1 MKRRPYTSKSKEPTL
16 FCENTK
22 CDNVS
27 SKLHYVE
34 EKVIEGLRKWLEQYR
49 FDYKEHIEKINHS
62 KIESIEDTIMSL
74 ETEVEKE
81 NDKLLSIF
89 NFLEDGTY
97 TKEMFKA
104 RSESV
109 SQNVAKLNNAIE
121 EYKLKLEQEKVVNK
135 EKVLLVPKVD
145 NLLDIYDLLPTAE
158 DKNKLLKIL
167 ITQVTYLKTE
177 KAIKKNSDPTN
188 FSINLY
194 PKINKAM

>member
-1 MKRRPYTSKSKEPTL
+1 MGTDVAFADIDKAFVQEWVKRMKKSGLGVT
-16 FCENTK
+16 T
-22 CDNVS
+22 
-27 SKLHYVE
+27 
-34 EKVIEGLRKWLEQYR
+34 IAIGLRSFR
-49 FDYKEHIEKINHS
+49 
-62 KIESIEDTIMSL
+62 TIVNICISRGL
-74 ETEVEKE
+74 VKG
-81 NDKLLSIF
+81 D
-89 NFLEDGTY
+89 

>member
-1 MKRRPYTSKSKEPTL
+1 M
-16 FCENTK
+16 
-22 CDNVS
+22 
-27 SKLHYVE
+27 
-34 EKVIEGLRKWLEQYR
+34 
-49 FDYKEHIEKINHS
+49 
-62 KIESIEDTIMSL
+62 
-74 ETEVEKE
+74 
-81 NDKLLSIF
+81 
-89 NFLEDGTY
+89 EDGTY

-109 SQNVAKLNNAIE
+109 SQNVAKLNKAIE

-158 DKNKLLKIL
+158 YKNKLLKIL

>member
-1 MKRRPYTSKSKEPTL
+1 M
-16 FCENTK
+16 C
-22 CDNVS
+22 S
-27 SKLHYVE
+27 SDL
-34 EKVIEGLRKWLEQYR
+34 
-49 FDYKEHIEKINHS
+49 
-62 KIESIEDTIMSL
+62 
-74 ETEVEKE
+74 
-81 NDKLLSIF
+81 LLSIF